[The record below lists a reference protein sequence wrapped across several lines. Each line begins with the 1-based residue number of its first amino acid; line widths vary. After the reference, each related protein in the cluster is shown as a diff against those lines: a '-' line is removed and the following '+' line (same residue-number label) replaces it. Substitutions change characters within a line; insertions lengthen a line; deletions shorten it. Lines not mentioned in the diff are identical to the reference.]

1 MAIKVNPPNIVLF
14 NCDGTFSY
22 NADPRNEAIVG
33 KNMAP
38 QNVLVIV
45 AVSDTGGKEACNDCP
60 SGV

>member
-1 MAIKVNPPNIVLF
+1 MAIKVNPPNIVRF

-22 NADPRNEAIVG
+22 NADPRKAAIVG
-33 KNMAP
+33 KNIAP

-45 AVSDTGGKEACNDCP
+45 AVSETGGKVACNDCP